1 MIMWFSPNGSSKT
14 LVFSEMKM
22 LRKFDVDDAADIATS
37 ATTVY
42 KVHWTLYIQDSRG
55 MRRPCHQCRQLCI
68 QQDQRTAS
76 VSQRLLQRW
85 KRA

>member
-14 LVFSEMKM
+14 LVFGDMKM
-22 LRKFDVDDAADIATS
+22 LRKFDVDDAAATS

-85 KRA
+85 KTAL